1 MIEIKVYNNKK
12 WYNITPLLDTVKCS
26 GDYKQCCRQLEF
38 SLVASSNDVN
48 IPKVKIEN
56 ADYVYLYENGLRIFE
71 GLIYKISKNSSN
83 NTIEYLAFDYGVK
96 LNDIKVSYNAKGK
109 TANEIVNKVCADY
122 RLNKGDI
129 AITNVKTDKVFIG
142 TTIYEM
148 LMTMYTEAS
157 KVDGN
162 KYMIRYVGDKL
173 NVVKKGDIKLKIS
186 FEEGKNLI
194 NSTFS
199 ESIEKMVNKVILVDE
214 FGNIKSE
221 VRNEADRSKYG
232 LFQDVLKVE
241 EGKDNNAIAKNMLK
255 GVEQT
260 CSLEGYGGTSC
271 ITGRAITV
279 KDSYTGLVGLF
290 YIDSDVHT
298 WTGGDYNISL
308 GLNFQNIMNEVE
320 AGEEEQNKEETSDS
334 TSSDGGTTVTGGKEV
349 DCEFTAYYPANNSM
363 EGGFMDAMGN
373 RLDPSKLTCA
383 APKNV
388 AFGTK
393 IQVKNTNTS
402 KDNLVYKCNDRGG
415 RINISNGLYHIDLL
429 VANRT
434 EANKFGRRR
443 GKAVIGVT
451 ESSSDGSSGSSN
463 NSTANKA
470 VNLVKQQL
478 GKRYVWGAI
487 GPNTFDCSGLMQWV
501 YKQYGVKLR
510 RTSGEQSRYGKTVSK
525 SSLQPG
531 DLLFFSTNGTGK
543 VSHVGMYVGGGNMVH
558 AANPT
563 KGVRTDSIN
572 SSYYSKA
579 FTNAKRVV

>member
-1 MIEIKVYNNKK
+1 MIEVKIYNNST
-12 WYNITPLLDTVKCS
+12 WYNVSPLLDTVKCS
-26 GDYKQCCRQLEF
+26 GDYKQCCRQLDF
-38 SLVASSNDVN
+38 SLVASSNDIN
-48 IPKVKIEN
+48 IPKVTIEN
-56 ADYVYLYENGLRIFE
+56 GNTVCLYENNELLFQ

-96 LNDIKVSYNAKGK
+96 LNDIKISYNVKGK
-109 TANEIVNKVCADY
+109 TANEMVNQICVDFGLK
-122 RLNKGDI
+122 KGYI
-129 AITNVKTDKVFIG
+129 ATTNVRTSKVFIG

-148 LMTMYTEAS
+148 LMTMYTESS
-157 KVDGN
+157 KKDGN
-162 KYMIRYVGDKL
+162 KYMIRYIGDKL

-199 ESIEKMVNKVILVDE
+199 ESIEKMVNRVILVDE
-214 FGNIKSE
+214 FGNIKSD
-221 VRNEADRSKYG
+221 VQNKVDRSKYG

-241 EGKDNNAIAKNMLK
+241 EGKDNNALANNMLK
-255 GVEQT
+255 GIEQT

-271 ITGRAITV
+271 ITGMAVTV
-279 KDSYTGLVGLF
+279 KDTYTGLVGLF

-298 WTGGDYNISL
+298 WSGGDYNISL
-308 GLNFQNIMNEVE
+308 GLNFKNIMNEVS
-320 AGEEEQNKEETSDS
+320 AGEEEQEKTSDS
-334 TSSDGGTTVTGGKEV
+334 DSSDGTTVTGGREV
-349 DCEFTAYYPANNSM
+349 NAEFTAYYPANNSM

-383 APKNV
+383 APKDV

-393 IQVKNTNTS
+393 IQVRGTGTS
-402 KDNLVYKCNDRGG
+402 KDNLVYKVNDRGG
-415 RINISNGLYHIDLL
+415 AIKVVNGIYHIDLL
-429 VANRT
+429 TANRT

-451 ESSSDGSSGSSN
+451 ESSSGGSSGSSN

-470 VNLVKQQL
+470 VELVKKQL
-478 GKRYVWGAI
+478 GKRYVWGAT

-501 YKQYGVKLR
+501 YKQYGVNLP
-510 RTSGEQSRYGKTVSK
+510 RTSSEQSRHGKTVSK
-525 SSLQPG
+525 SNLQPG
-531 DLLFFSTNGTGK
+531 DLVFFSTTGTGK

-558 AANPT
+558 AANPS
-563 KGVRTDSIN
+563 KGVRTDNIN